1 MKRLFQIL
9 ITLALTGAASFGD
22 IITATVVVTNA
33 SNFNGTPTASL
44 THSGLV
50 DTRVWTNTVTSSS
63 TQIQS
68 STNIARAAFYLLQ
81 HFRSY
86 PFADVQTTSTN
97 NGIVLT
103 GADGDALSLVAS
115 NSWALIAYKTNT
127 PSGANAIRAPRLAEP
142 AGTRITNAVA
152 IVDYLNND
160 ATAAIDQD
168 VTAASELVGLAN
180 TQTVAGTKRFDSVT
194 QVTFVHSALDV
205 HSDGTNFVAD
215 LLTAARTITA
225 TNSVNFVHSTNR
237 VAGRAMAILIDPNGT
252 NRNLTFNAD
261 WRFLTV
267 NPAVV
272 TNGTIGVLSLMAF
285 GTAETDIV
293 AAYAVED
300 GGGGG
305 GSDTDDQ
312 TAAEVV
318 FTPAG
323 TIAATDVQAAL
334 EELDTEKAP
343 LASPTFTGT
352 VTAGA
357 LAGTLDAGGATS
369 LEIPNGAAPTVNA
382 FGEIA
387 GDNDLWAASRGA
399 PIFYDGTAAVGLIGA
414 LVSDTPSNGQVPK
427 WNTGGTITWEADDNS
442 GGATA
447 INDIGDS
454 TADGSVSVGHTNIW
468 TFTLDGSRF
477 LQVLSS
483 DADNAADTTLLT
495 LAFNDA
501 ADANSIFLDL
511 ISDADGTP
519 ASVFKVSATTFTS
532 SLAFTLTGAIDAGA
546 ATSVEVP
553 NGADP
558 DLTVEGQISYDTDDD
573 VLRGFDGAN
582 QVALGRKIEAIHF
595 SVVLPN
601 DLADSE
607 RDAFWIWENV
617 SGMSFIVTGWS
628 FKSDA
633 DDTTLNIEEIDNDGA
648 NNTTVDAVEIATN
661 GTGLFYA
668 TENGHLI
675 VIDFDDTDA
684 PGQVK
689 GTIYGYFDA
698 NVN

>member
-1 MKRLFQIL
+1 M
-9 ITLALTGAASFGD
+9 ASARAGD
-22 IITATVVVTNA
+22 IIRATVIVTDA
-33 SNFNGTPTASL
+33 SNFNENPTASI
-44 THSGLV
+44 THEGLV
-50 DTRVWTNTVTSSS
+50 DTRVWTNTVTSSA

-68 STNIARAAFYLLQ
+68 STNIARAALYLLQ
-81 HFRSY
+81 HFRAY
-86 PFADVQTTSTN
+86 PFADVQTTATN

-103 GADGDALSLVAS
+103 GADGAALSLVAS
-115 NSWALIAYKTNT
+115 NTWATIAYSTQTVATGTIVLRSPRTAEGNLAERAKGDDDVVARLSAAPTNT
-127 PSGANAIRAPRLAEP
+127 VP
-142 AGTRITNAVA
+142 AS
-152 IVDYLNND
+152 
-160 ATAAIDQD
+160 
-168 VTAASELVGLAN
+168 AASMINFVDLTE

-237 VAGRAMAILIDPNGT
+237 VAGRAMTILIDPNGT

-305 GSDTDDQ
+305 GTDTDDQ
-312 TAAEVV
+312 TAAEVA

-369 LEIPNGAAPTVNA
+369 FEVPNGAAPTVNA

-399 PIFYDGTAAVGLIGA
+399 PVFYDGTAAVGLVGA
-414 LVSDTPSNGQVPK
+414 LVSDTPGDGQVPK
-427 WNTGGTITWEADDNS
+427 WNTGGTITWEDDADS

-447 INDIGDS
+447 FNAIGDS
-454 TADGSVSVGHTNIW
+454 AADGSVSIGHTNIW

-668 TENGHLI
+668 TDTTITAATIENGHLI